1 MNLQKD
7 INTGLLFKSSSSSSK
22 RPLKS
27 PTQTPKSPTPSH
39 RSPTPSLKSPTQ
51 TPKSPTPSR
60 KSPTPSQR
68 SPTPSQRSPTP
79 SQRSPTPSQRSPIQS
94 PKSPTQSRRS
104 PTYKSSS
111 RIFSN
116 DILFENKVKIIQKFL
131 RDKLSINKVKKI
143 QDFLV
148 DKPTI
153 SDVKKMQGFLQE
165 NLSINKIK
173 KIQSFLRGKLSIN
186 KNTLKNRIHHYNLIK
201 NRLSLLKDGD
211 CLEEKTFN
219 GENGYTIRNI
229 INLEKKMGR
238 PSKFGTIYLTNIPN
252 LLGTYF
258 IATKVMEYNTGNSRE
273 VFIMNKITNEIILKK
288 LSRHFIMIYCSSN
301 CTEGIPDNTK
311 LRYISVN
318 ELADGDLKMLCET
331 RDILE
336 DNDLMLNLLFQTYIS
351 IATLQ
356 NSVEYV
362 HNDTHAGNFLFHYNN
377 ENIKGYYHYVFN
389 EKDYY
394 LKCCKYNIIIFDFG
408 KAKNI
413 YFEHNCINIHY
424 DYKRILYA
432 FMKKGKGLGIYDDLP
447 KNETNIIVDNILS
460 EMNNLYGKPYKSPL
474 GKNLF
479 SDIIENILLKYT
491 PKDMFITE
499 RPSIILNSVPF
510 TIDIEIDWID

>member
-7 INTGLLFKSSSSSSK
+7 IKTGLLFKSSSSSK
-22 RPLKS
+22 RPPKSPTPSPKS
-27 PTQTPKSPTPSH
+27 PTQSPKSPTPSH
-39 RSPTPSLKSPTQ
+39 
-51 TPKSPTPSR
+51 
-60 KSPTPSQR
+60 
-68 SPTPSQRSPTP
+68 
-79 SQRSPTPSQRSPIQS
+79 
-94 PKSPTQSRRS
+94 RS

-153 SDVKKMQGFLQE
+153 SNVKKIQGFLQE

-173 KIQSFLRGKLSIN
+173 KIQGFLRGKLSIN

-211 CLEEKTFN
+211 CLEEKTFD

-238 PSKFGTIYLTNIPN
+238 QSKYGTIYLTNIPN
-252 LLGTYF
+252 LLGTYL
-258 IATKVMEYNTGNSRE
+258 IATKVMEYNIGNFRE
-273 VFIMNKITNEIILKK
+273 VEIMKRITNEIILKK
-288 LSRHFIMIYCSSN
+288 LSRHFLMIYCSSN

-311 LRYISVN
+311 LISVN
-318 ELADGDLKMLCET
+318 ELADGDLKTIMDN
-331 RDILE
+331 RDVLE

-351 IATLQ
+351 IATFQ
-356 NSVEYV
+356 NNIGYY
-362 HNDTHAGNFLFHYNN
+362 HNDMHSGNFLFHYNN

-408 KAKNI
+408 MAKDL
-413 YFEHNCINIHY
+413 YFEHNISNIHY
-424 DYKRILYA
+424 DYEKILYA
-432 FMKKGKGLGIYDDLP
+432 FMKKGKGRGSIYDDLP
-447 KNETNIIVDNILS
+447 KNETNNITDNILS
-460 EMNNLYGKPYKSPL
+460 EMNNLLYKSYESPL
-474 GKNLF
+474 EQHLF
-479 SDIIENILLKYT
+479 SDIIENIFLRYT
-491 PKDMFITE
+491 PPDMFITE

-510 TIDIEIDWID
+510 KID

>member
-7 INTGLLFKSSSSSSK
+7 IKTGLLFKSSSSSK
-22 RPLKS
+22 RPPKS
-27 PTQTPKSPTPSH
+27 PTPSPKTPTQSPKTPTPSH
-39 RSPTPSLKSPTQ
+39 RSPTPSH
-51 TPKSPTPSR
+51 
-60 KSPTPSQR
+60 R

-79 SQRSPTPSQRSPIQS
+79 SHRSPTPSHRSPTPSHRSPTPSHRSPTPSQ
-94 PKSPTQSRRS
+94 RS

-153 SDVKKMQGFLQE
+153 SNVKKIQGFLQE

-173 KIQSFLRGKLSIN
+173 KIQGFLRGKLSIN

-211 CLEEKTFN
+211 CLEEKTFD

-238 PSKFGTIYLTNIPN
+238 QSKYGTIYLTNIPN

-258 IATKVMEYNTGNSRE
+258 IATKVMEYNIGNFRE
-273 VFIMNKITNEIILKK
+273 VEIMKRITNEIILKK

-318 ELADGDLKMLCET
+318 ELADGDLQMIMDN
-331 RDILE
+331 RDVLE

-351 IATLQ
+351 IATFQ
-356 NSVEYV
+356 NNIGYF
-362 HNDTHAGNFLFHYNN
+362 HNDTHSGNFLFHYNN

-408 KAKNI
+408 RAKDL
-413 YFEHNCINIHY
+413 YFEHNISNIHY
-424 DYKRILYA
+424 DYEKILYA
-432 FMKKGKGLGIYDDLP
+432 FMKKGKGRGSIYDDLP
-447 KNETNIIVDNILS
+447 KNETNNITDNILS
-460 EMNNLYGKPYKSPL
+460 EMNNLLYKSYESPL
-474 GKNLF
+474 EQHLF
-479 SDIIENILLKYT
+479 SDIIENIFLRYT

-510 TIDIEIDWID
+510 KID